1 MKFPRRIKPGTANTK
16 TICTID
22 LMPTIAKLAGAELPE
37 NTIDGKDVWPIIVG
51 RPNAKNPGEYY
62 PFSTGRTF
70 EGLITADG
78 KWKLHVPHNY
88 RTLVTPGK
96 DGAAGKYKQA
106 KIELSLFDMQ
116 NDPLETTNVIDK
128 HPEVAA
134 KLKALAEK
142 HRQTFYASKT
152 N

>member
-1 MKFPRRIKPGTANTK
+1 MKFPGRIKPATTNTR

-22 LMPTIAKLAGAELPE
+22 LLPTIAKLAGADLPE
-37 NTIDGKDVWPIIVG
+37 NQIDGKNVWPIIAG
-51 RPNAKNPGEYY
+51 RQNAKNPNEYY

-78 KWKLHVPHNY
+78 KWKLHLPHNY

-96 DGAAGKYKQA
+96 DGAAGKYRQQ
-106 KIELSLFDMQ
+106 KIELSLFDME

-128 HPEVAA
+128 HPEIAA
-134 KLKALAEK
+134 KLKAYAEK
-142 HRQTFYASKT
+142 HRRTFYAKKP